1 MRLGFLKWPFEGIS
15 VSHNYSVYNFAL
27 LKTKQPHNNFFSHPK
42 KDVVFSQTSLE
53 LWLRR
58 TPYAQK
64 HIQPA
69 WYDINDWHDV
79 DCDALVIPYTWFLF
93 FTKDQ
98 LSLLSQYKG
107 KIILD
112 ETCDSF
118 VFDENN
124 NQEHIVPGF
133 LKELTQLINFDK
145 LYFLTSANV
154 DNTAKVFFQNK
165 LSNVKIIS
173 ANVLMLMLSVSTLHN
188 KQRIYSDEHIIHNFN
203 NDKDKQFLLC
213 AGRPRQYR
221 LALIKFLTD
230 NNLIDN
236 SFVSVNLASDVGDSI
251 QAFVDKYLQD
261 IYRDK
266 NRYML
271 SEFCDIEEL
280 KNYADTKF
288 IPEYPHEYFR
298 LENTYPKNNV
308 YARSKYSIIS
318 ETLFQTDIQGYNW
331 ITEKTCLPFVYGHP
345 FLLFS
350 MANTWEYLNKLG
362 FESYTQFG
370 AYDSITAPYTR
381 FRTLCD
387 SIPQLEEQPMSKQTL
402 STVLHNTN
410 RFYSK
415 DLQDS
420 IVKQIINQLQ

>member
-1 MRLGFLKWPFEGIS
+1 MKLGFLKWPFEGVNVTS
-15 VSHNYSVYNFAL
+15 TYSVYNFSI

-58 TPYAQK
+58 TPYAQQ
-64 HIQPA
+64 HIQPV
-69 WYDINDWHDV
+69 WCDLHKWNDIE
-79 DCDALVIPYTWFLF
+79 CDAIIIPYTWFLF

-98 LSLLSQYKG
+98 LALIGKYKG
-107 KIILD
+107 RIILD
-112 ETCDSF
+112 EIADSF
-118 VFDENN
+118 VFDEVDGK
-124 NQEHIVPGF
+124 EHIFPIF
-133 LKELTQLINFDK
+133 LKELEQHINFSN
-145 LYFLTSANV
+145 LYLLTSNAL
-154 DNTAKVFFQNK
+154 DKKAKEYFKQEYN
-165 LSNVKIIS
+165 NINMIS
-173 ANVLMLMLSVSTLHN
+173 ANVLMLLLSVTTLHN
-188 KQRIYSDEHIIHNFN
+188 KQRIYSDEYIIHNFN
-203 NDKDKQFLLC
+203 HDKDKQFLLC
-213 AGRPRQYR
+213 AGRPRQHR

-230 NNLIDN
+230 NDLIDN
-236 SFVSVNLASDVGDSI
+236 SFVSTNLAPDVGDSI

-261 IYRDK
+261 IYNDK
-266 NRYML
+266 SRYIL
-271 SEFCDIEEL
+271 SEFCDLEEL

-288 IPEYPHEYFR
+288 ISEYPQEYFR
-298 LENTYPKNNV
+298 LENTHPKNNV

-331 ITEKTCLPFVYGHP
+331 VTEKTCLPFVYGHP
-345 FLLFS
+345 FLLFA

-370 AYDSITAPYTR
+370 AYDNITAPYTR
-381 FRTLCD
+381 FKSLCD

-402 STVLHNTN
+402 STILHNTN

-420 IVKQIINQLQ
+420 IVKQIVNQLQ